1 MVVDMAGEPC
11 PCGGHGCVEAV
22 ASGPSMVRWAMRQG
36 WRVDTP
42 EPGAVE
48 LAASARAG
56 HHVARR
62 AFERA
67 GAAVAA
73 GAVSVAAL
81 CDLTRVVLGG
91 GVSQAADLLLPPL
104 SAAVARYA
112 RLGFLRDLT
121 VLPARLGVN
130 AGLVGA
136 AAMVFAPHTYPVPG
150 RQVVAKGSSGY
161 PARG

>member
-1 MVVDMAGEPC
+1 M
-11 PCGGHGCVEAV
+11 
-22 ASGPSMVRWAMRQG
+22 
-36 WRVDTP
+36 
-42 EPGAVE
+42 E
-48 LAASARAG
+48 LAACRAG
-56 HHVARR
+56 R
-62 AFERA
+62 ASGRPPGIRA
-67 GAAVAA
+67 GGAAVAA
-73 GAVSVAAL
+73 GVVSVAAL

-121 VLPARLGVN
+121 VLPAVLGVN

-136 AAMVFAPHTYPVPG
+136 AAMVFAPHTYPVPS
-150 RQVVAKGSSGY
+150 RPVVAKGSSGY